1 VRRRLVRWIAARIR
15 KLIPGIQKDADAQIV
30 LYLAEAY
37 ADLAAEPPSVR
48 VPGDSRRPAS

>member
-1 VRRRLVRWIAARIR
+1 VIAARIR